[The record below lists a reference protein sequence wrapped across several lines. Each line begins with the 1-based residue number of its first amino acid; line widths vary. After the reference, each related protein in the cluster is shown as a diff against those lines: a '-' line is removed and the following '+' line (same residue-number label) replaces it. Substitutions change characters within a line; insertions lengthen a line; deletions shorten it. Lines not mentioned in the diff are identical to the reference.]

1 MFRNERH
8 EEIVRLVQRE
18 GRVSTADLAQR
29 FGVSEDSIRKD
40 LQELD
45 AEKLLQRVYGGAVP
59 LAASVPHPV
68 LARTGSRHEQKMEIA
83 RKALSLIEN
92 EMTVF
97 LDCSTTALCLADLI
111 AESDLRVIVVSNM
124 LDIVRRAAEGR
135 QVEVQCPGGRMN
147 LELSGLVGAGCV
159 RSLERVHPDAAFLG
173 TLEVSVAENR
183 VSTFDAEDGAVKACV
198 LEGAARSYVLA
209 DSRKFSGRGPYA
221 YARLTDFTG
230 LITDGEDKEH
240 AERARRLGIEVL

>member
-8 EEIVRLVQRE
+8 EEIVRLVQKE
-18 GRVSTADLAQR
+18 GRVSTTDLAQR

-45 AEKLLQRVYGGAVP
+45 AAKLLQRVYGGAVP
-59 LAASVPHPV
+59 LAAATPHPV
-68 LARTGSRHEQKMEIA
+68 LARTGSYHEQKMAIA
-83 RKALSLIEN
+83 RKAFGLIEE
-92 EMTVF
+92 EMTIF

-111 AESDLRVIVVSNM
+111 AASDLRLIVVSTM
-124 LDIVRRAAEGR
+124 LDIVKRAAEGR

-147 LELSGLVGAGCV
+147 LELNGLVGAGCI
-159 RSLERVHPDAAFLG
+159 RSLERVRPDIAFLG

-183 VSTFDAEDGAVKACV
+183 VSTFDAEDGAVKACA

-209 DSRKFSGRGPYA
+209 DSHKFSGRGPYA
-221 YARLTDFTG
+221 YAKLTDFTG
-230 LITDGEDKEH
+230 LITDGENEEMC
-240 AERARRLGIEVL
+240 ARARRLGIEVL